1 MGHEAY
7 PRDGGMGRR
16 MSDIQ
21 ALSEEAK
28 DHLREQNPNWA
39 YDMCCGECVGGCYVD
54 KLTGA

>member
-1 MGHEAY
+1 
-7 PRDGGMGRR
+7 